1 MAKAKKL
8 PSGTWRCVASYTDE
22 EGNYKQKS
30 FTAPTKKEAEY
41 KVSAFLMAKKDSMK
55 PENKTLGQLADEFI
69 ENRSTILSPS
79 TITGYKKIRKTAF
92 QEIVNVRIGILT
104 KEMYQKAVNVYAQ
117 GRSPKT
123 VMSAHAF
130 YNKLLKENGY
140 TIGEGVNLPQKKKV
154 EIEIPTEEEVVAF
167 LENIKGSGLYF
178 QRFYQWLL
186 YCLFRVP
193 ALEGLR
199 CFRCILPSAWLHQDT
214 IRYTA
219 SCFPD
224 MVSRSFLF
232 RVFG

>member
-123 VMSAHAF
+123 VMVSPR
-130 YNKLLKENGY
+130 LL
-140 TIGEGVNLPQKKKV
+140 
-154 EIEIPTEEEVVAF
+154 
-167 LENIKGSGLYF
+167 
-178 QRFYQWLL
+178 
-186 YCLFRVP
+186 
-193 ALEGLR
+193 
-199 CFRCILPSAWLHQDT
+199 
-214 IRYTA
+214 
-219 SCFPD
+219 
-224 MVSRSFLF
+224 
-232 RVFG
+232 